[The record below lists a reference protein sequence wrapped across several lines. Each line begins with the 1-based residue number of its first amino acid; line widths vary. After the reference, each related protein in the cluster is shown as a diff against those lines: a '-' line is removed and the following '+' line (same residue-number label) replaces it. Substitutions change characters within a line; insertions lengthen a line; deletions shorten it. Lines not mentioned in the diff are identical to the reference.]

1 MQDILTYGD
10 DRLLKELKRAEKPAY
25 VCTIASSDT
34 GAIEGISIAGASAE
48 MRRYTPP
55 ADMEA
60 LFYGEAKCIPG
71 VAATPDG
78 IPSPVII
85 AMASL
90 RAAGFP
96 IFVVDAGSEV
106 SPQTP
111 YFRLGSTPGRSLV
124 TGNAVEDVEGLF
136 ERGQHLGHHLAKLAD
151 YLVLGES
158 VPAGTT
164 TALAVMLALGMDA
177 EDKVSSSMIG
187 GAHALKYSTV
197 LQGFGAAGIGK
208 GTLARDPLEAVR
220 CVGDPMQAAVAGIAT
235 AASRSIP
242 VMLAGGTQMA
252 AVAAVIDR
260 LGQADMGNICIGTT
274 RWVRE
279 DADADLVGLAEQAG
293 CPRVY
298 AADLDFGESRFQG
311 LHPYEAGLVKEGV
324 GAGGMAVAALV
335 RTEITAAELVAS
347 VEDVYEATVV
357 PMLKS

>member
-71 VAATPDG
+71 VAA
-78 IPSPVII
+78 
-85 AMASL
+85 
-90 RAAGFP
+90 
-96 IFVVDAGSEV
+96 
-106 SPQTP
+106 
-111 YFRLGSTPGRSLV
+111 TPGRSLV

-220 CVGDPMQAAVAGIAT
+220 CVGDPMQDAVAGIAT

-311 LHPYEAGLVKEGV
+311 LHPDEAGLVKEGV